1 VRVQTPPAVG
11 TNVRVSPADNN
22 HYSETFV
29 AYDQTAHANMLA
41 GSNTITSTRMASA
54 SSHDSGA
61 SWPNANP
68 VTSPPVNHF
77 GSDPGPVFNSSGS
90 AYYTYIDVERAPSTG
105 NLVGL
110 QLLVNSSSNKGD
122 TWNTTPLARLDS
134 NGQNPDKPLPAVDWT
149 TGLFGNRM
157 YVAYDNNGD
166 LTCTVSCP
174 QPAMISFAD
183 PPYTS
188 WTQKTVSTGF
198 GNIGGFPAIGPTGQ
212 VYYVW
217 DDYGSTA
224 GGQIVIKKSTD
235 GGNTWSASP
244 TVIAGTTISFGVKL
258 PNYSTSPSTT
268 REVGPAQAVDVDR
281 SNGNA
286 YVVWGDIQSST
297 GPRMHIFYSRSTN
310 GGASWSAPVRLD
322 TGNVND
328 AWEPIVAVDQSNGKV
343 TAAWYDRR
351 DDGSNTLY
359 GVYYTQSS
367 DGGQTWLPTQVPV
380 ASVQSDP
387 RVESLNGTGDYM
399 GMVAMDGKAHPVWTD
414 SRDGLMR
421 TYTATIDESGVMA
434 VGGPYNSLK
443 KPFRLTDTRQTGGRL
458 GPNSTMDVQVTG
470 RADPSDPTN
479 TVPTGNVG
487 AAVINLLAV
496 DASDGSFL
504 TIYPQGS
511 GGRPLAST
519 LNFVPGPPTAN
530 LSQVAVGASGK
541 VTVYNAAGSVDV
553 VADIIGYYSATPAS
567 DTHGLFKPIAP
578 VRIADSRSGQGIG
591 LGPIASG
598 QTRDVQVSGS
608 NGITVPGTKSV
619 VVNLTAT
626 GSAQTGYLAMFPT
639 GSAAQGQISNV
650 NFGPYRDVPNR
661 VIVGLGTNGV
671 TPGWISVFNGGPSA
685 VDAVIDLN
693 GSFTD
698 NSPGGTGGIYHPF
711 TPVRVFDTRNS
722 SQVGPSGTH
731 VNLIASGF
739 LPSASL
745 KAVALNTTVT
755 NPSSGS
761 YLTVYPDNVSAPL
774 ASDLN
779 FNRLDT
785 LANLVIVKVGSDGLN
800 ILNAVGYTDVVGD
813 LAGYYS

>member
-1 VRVQTPPAVG
+1 
-11 TNVRVSPADNN
+11 
-22 HYSETFV
+22 
-29 AYDQTAHANMLA
+29 
-41 GSNTITSTRMASA
+41 
-54 SSHDSGA
+54 
-61 SWPNANP
+61 
-68 VTSPPVNHF
+68 
-77 GSDPGPVFNSSGS
+77 
-90 AYYTYIDVERAPSTG
+90 
-105 NLVGL
+105 
-110 QLLVNSSSNKGD
+110 
-122 TWNTTPLARLDS
+122 
-134 NGQNPDKPLPAVDWT
+134 
-149 TGLFGNRM
+149 
-157 YVAYDNNGD
+157 
-166 LTCTVSCP
+166 
-174 QPAMISFAD
+174 
-183 PPYTS
+183 
-188 WTQKTVSTGF
+188 
-198 GNIGGFPAIGPTGQ
+198 
-212 VYYVW
+212 
-217 DDYGSTA
+217 
-224 GGQIVIKKSTD
+224 
-235 GGNTWSASP
+235 
-244 TVIAGTTISFGVKL
+244 
-258 PNYSTSPSTT
+258 
-268 REVGPAQAVDVDR
+268 
-281 SNGNA
+281 
-286 YVVWGDIQSST
+286 
-297 GPRMHIFYSRSTN
+297 
-310 GGASWSAPVRLD
+310 
-322 TGNVND
+322 
-328 AWEPIVAVDQSNGKV
+328 
-343 TAAWYDRR
+343 
-351 DDGSNTLY
+351 
-359 GVYYTQSS
+359 
-367 DGGQTWLPTQVPV
+367 
-380 ASVQSDP
+380 
-387 RVESLNGTGDYM
+387 
-399 GMVAMDGKAHPVWTD
+399 
-414 SRDGLMR
+414 
-421 TYTATIDESGVMA
+421 
-434 VGGPYNSLK
+434 
-443 KPFRLTDTRQTGGRL
+443 
-458 GPNSTMDVQVTG
+458 
-470 RADPSDPTN
+470 
-479 TVPTGNVG
+479 
-487 AAVINLLAV
+487 VINLLAV